1 MVSTFRE
8 NVTSADA
15 DESRAREPRSADF
28 IEGKRER
35 EKERKRE
42 RGYCL
47 YSVLL
52 VVLIVCTCGETIAV
66 SSTFF

>member
-35 EKERKRE
+35 EKERE
-42 RGYCL
+42 RIL
-47 YSVLL
+47 SVFCITRR
-52 VVLIVCTCGETIAV
+52 VN
-66 SSTFF
+66 